1 MSERRSWALGVVMMV
16 SVAAACGGGTPGPA
30 TLDPRHDACRACRM
44 TVSDP
49 RTAAQIVAPG
59 EEPMFF
65 DDIGCLAAYLKENPP
80 PVKGAVAYVADHR
93 TRAWVLA
100 SRATFTRVGRLETPM
115 GSHLIAHVDQVSLGA
130 DPDAQ
135 GGVFV
140 GVSEVFGPAGPP
152 GGQEPRCP

>member
-1 MSERRSWALGVVMMV
+1 MRGRRACALGVVTMV

-65 DDIGCLAAYLKENPP
+65 DDIGCLAAYLRQGPP
-80 PVKGAVAYVADHR
+80 PAKGAVAYVADHR

-100 SRATFTRVGRLETPM
+100 SRATYTRVARLETPM
-115 GSHLIAHVDQVSLGA
+115 SSHLVAHADAASVRA
-130 DPDAQ
+130 DPDTQ
-135 GGVFV
+135 DGTLV
-140 GVSEVFGPAGPP
+140 GVAEIFGPAGPP
-152 GGQEPRCP
+152 GGQPSRCP